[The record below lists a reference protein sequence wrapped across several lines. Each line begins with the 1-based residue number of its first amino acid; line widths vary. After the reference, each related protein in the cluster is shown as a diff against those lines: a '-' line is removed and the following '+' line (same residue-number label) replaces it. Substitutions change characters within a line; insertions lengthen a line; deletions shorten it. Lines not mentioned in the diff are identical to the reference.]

1 MAAQTDIM
9 DTSPETVSLLERM
22 KTELE
27 KSFFDTG
34 TPARDKAALSRQL
47 LIVQAQLARARGDA
61 DERKLDRALT
71 TNTTEPLNTADL

>member
-9 DTSPETVSLLERM
+9 DTSPETVALLERM

-71 TNTTEPLNTADL
+71 TNTTEPLNIADM